1 MNTHV
6 ITCGARNIF
15 SVACGPDHQLAL
27 QLHGDQSVRSCHV
40 IQKRDIQ
47 ELSCMV
53 VNANEQK
60 DVHLL
65 GGRQNGA
72 EHLSLLTLAAAAVV
86 MTTHTST

>member
-1 MNTHV
+1 
-6 ITCGARNIF
+6 
-15 SVACGPDHQLAL
+15 
-27 QLHGDQSVRSCHV
+27 
-40 IQKRDIQ
+40 
-47 ELSCMV
+47 MV